1 MRLGILLL
9 ITFTILLLSKPTHA
23 IIGDLSFVTSTKV
36 IAYDFYGF
44 EKGGTIESSV
54 DFSPEMSKIFYLVCT
69 KDEYTNLVTRSEDNI
84 CADLTNNDLNCNTTI
99 QLDSSGDE
107 IKLTSNKNDIFLFLM
122 ANCERDA
129 TIDYTIE
136 YTYLN
141 PDGEHLSTVYQPL
154 PKIYLAFF
162 IIFLVMMFGW
172 FINWV
177 KHRDQKIGLHKVLT
191 IIMVFKIIT
200 FLLWFLLWSD
210 YSKQGKPS
218 NIYIAITYIV
228 SGILQLMFYMA
239 LLYIAKG
246 WSILRP
252 KLKSDERASI
262 LLVVLILVISIQ
274 IQTLFG
280 SGTVV
285 FLFFFVMAIA
295 YFAILRMLFVS
306 TAKNVDGLLIQMLL
320 VREAG
325 INPKTTP
332 FYSKYHLFLNFKK
345 YILIYIILSIFV
357 ALTGLF
363 LTYYPYLTI
372 LFSSIVD
379 LIFYCGIGWTF
390 KLQSYNELF
399 DQPETTEQEIPQE
412 YLEEEYR
419 PDFGEATKGDK
430 LKQWEKGMALPH
442 YEIYQPVIAIE
453 NVGET
458 GTYAIGETV
467 TNQNPDVEKK
477 HSYSSG
483 GGGGSD

>member
-1 MRLGILLL
+1 MKVGILLL
-9 ITFTILLLSKPTHA
+9 ITFTILFLTKPTHA
-23 IIGDLSFVTSTKV
+23 IIGERSFITNSKV

-44 EKGGTIESSV
+44 EKGGTIESKV
-54 DFSPEMSKIFYLVCT
+54 EYSPEMSKIFYLVCT
-69 KDEYTNLVTRSEDNI
+69 KDEYTNLVSRSEDNI

-99 QLDSSGDE
+99 
-107 IKLTSNKNDIFLFLM
+107 KLGGSPAYIDLTANKNEIFLFLM
-122 ANCERDA
+122 ANCEQDA
-129 TIDYTIE
+129 NMDYTIE

-141 PDGEHLSTVYQPL
+141 PDGEHLSTIYQPL
-154 PKIYLAFF
+154 PKIYLTFF
-162 IIFLVMMFGW
+162 VIFLVMMFVW
-172 FINWV
+172 FVNWV
-177 KHRDQKIGLHKVLT
+177 KHRDQNIRLHKVLT
-191 IIMVFKIIT
+191 IIMVFKIVT
-200 FLLWFLLWSD
+200 FLLWYLLWSD
-210 YSKQGKPS
+210 YSKQGEPS
-218 NIYIAITYIV
+218 NTYIAITYIV
-228 SGILQLMFYMA
+228 SGILQLMFYLT

-252 KLKSDERASI
+252 SLKSDEKASI

-306 TAKNVDGLLIQMLL
+306 TAKNLDGLLIQMLL

-345 YILIYIILSIFV
+345 YILIYVILSIFV
-357 ALTGLF
+357 SLTGLF

-419 PDFGEATKGDK
+419 PDFGEVTKGDE

-458 GTYAIGETV
+458 GTYAIGETE
-467 TNQNPDVEKK
+467 TNQNQDAEK
-477 HSYSSG
+477 HYANSSG